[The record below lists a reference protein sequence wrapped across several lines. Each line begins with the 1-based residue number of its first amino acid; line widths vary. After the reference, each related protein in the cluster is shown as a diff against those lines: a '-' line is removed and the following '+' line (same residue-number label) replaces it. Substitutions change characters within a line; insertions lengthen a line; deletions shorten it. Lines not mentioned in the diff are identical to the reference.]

1 MFSFIPGR
9 FARGY
14 DAYGFARAAL
24 AMAYDKNSCSV
35 AEAKHQETILC
46 RGIFRIKE
54 LCCEFIVKDGL
65 RLLKGNAMLLLI

>member
-35 AEAKHQETILC
+35 AQTKHQKTILC
-46 RGIFRIKE
+46 PGIFSIKE
-54 LCCEFIVKDGL
+54 LRCIFIKKDRSG
-65 RLLKGNAMLLLI
+65 LLKGNAMLLLI